1 MWGLRSAPDVS
12 ERHRRRRE
20 ARACVGGAP
29 SEPIGCFSIIA
40 TGTRAMLTLDLV
52 SRRRGGVPLVPYH
65 PVCRRGARRAQCTVI
80 SLSILHRFV
89 TCNGGRA
96 ECRLLCDLSPSH
108 APSVEILNIEEISPP
123 RRTMREIPFGGAA
136 HDTAYPS
143 STRLFHT
150 SHLSRETRHPHLF
163 FVQSNIY

>member
-12 ERHRRRRE
+12 ERRRRRRE

-89 TCNGGRA
+89 TTASGRA
-96 ECRLLCDLSPSH
+96 EGGDFSDLS
-108 APSVEILNIEEISPP
+108 V
-123 RRTMREIPFGGAA
+123 F
-136 HDTAYPS
+136 S
-143 STRLFHT
+143 STWF
-150 SHLSRETRHPHLF
+150 SS
-163 FVQSNIY
+163 